1 METEYSRILG
11 VILSK
16 TIHLEALRTN
26 PSHGHM
32 YILHLYKNPNC
43 SVILTFH

>member
-1 METEYSRILG
+1 METEYSGILG

-16 TIHLEALRTN
+16 TINLEALRTN

-32 YILHLYKNPNC
+32 CILHLQYIRIQTA
-43 SVILTFH
+43 VLF